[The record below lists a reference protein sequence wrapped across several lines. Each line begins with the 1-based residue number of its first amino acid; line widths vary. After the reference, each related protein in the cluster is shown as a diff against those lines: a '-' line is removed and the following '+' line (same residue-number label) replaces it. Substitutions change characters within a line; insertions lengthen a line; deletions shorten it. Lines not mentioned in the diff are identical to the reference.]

1 MKSIKERAKEWVEHI
16 AKSRPY
22 VRVDMKIYHTSEVS
36 GLIDIMVECYIA
48 GANEQKEID
57 DALLLKLKSSWEE
70 EAQIN
75 HNDESNYKQ
84 GYHDAV
90 EKACEWLKKE
100 LQELAMDEV
109 KDNFLENDFK
119 VILKSQVPDW
129 LRDFR
134 KAMEN

>member
-1 MKSIKERAKEWVEHI
+1 MKTIEERAVEYAKEQWDELT
-16 AKSRPY
+16 AK
-22 VRVDMKIYHTSEVS
+22 KA
-36 GLIDIMVECYIA
+36 YIA
-48 GANEQKEID
+48 GANAQKEID

-75 HNDESNYKQ
+75 HNDELNYKQ
-84 GYHDAV
+84 GYHDAI
-90 EKACEWLKKE
+90 EKACDWLKKE

-134 KAMEN
+134 KAMEK

>member
-1 MKSIKERAKEWVEHI
+1 MTKTIQERAKEFALDAHDYDCGNCDTCGKCKEYR
-16 AKSRPY
+16 KY
-22 VRVDMKIYHTSEVS
+22 
-36 GLIDIMVECYIA
+36 IDIVT
-48 GANEQKEID
+48 EQRKID
-57 DALLLKLKSSWEE
+57 
-70 EAQIN
+70 I
-75 HNDESNYKQ
+75 
-84 GYHDAV
+84 

-134 KAMEN
+134 KAIEE